1 LKDRNGKNSS
11 FIENMEDKAGFVV
24 GLDYKYSL
32 WGLDDQSEEY
42 QVGFYSRNLLLMFH
56 VLTSRIRSQ
65 LFTVGQ
71 PSEFLTYVWQME
83 VCTSSLVRG

>member
-1 LKDRNGKNSS
+1 
-11 FIENMEDKAGFVV
+11 MEDKAGFVV

-56 VLTSRIRSQ
+56 VLLLGSDLNCSQ
-65 LFTVGQ
+65 SVS
-71 PSEFLTYVWQME
+71 PANS
-83 VCTSSLVRG
+83 